1 MQPYHDYVDDFNEAL
16 QAVKNIAPTVDSV
29 NDLPSE
35 IEELRFVRAFRQ
47 VMRVQNTLSCFADFS
62 FEDLGIS
69 EQEYLD
75 YRSKYLDLYEKA
87 NSSDKDKA
95 SALEDVDFEI
105 ELMHRDV
112 INVAYILNLLSM
124 LVDAKGKNY
133 ESKKEANFRYALNDI
148 HYEK

>member
-1 MQPYHDYVDDFNEAL
+1 
-16 QAVKNIAPTVDSV
+16 
-29 NDLPSE
+29 
-35 IEELRFVRAFRQ
+35 
-47 VMRVQNTLSCFADFS
+47 MRVQNTLSCFADFS
-62 FEDLGIS
+62 FEDLGMS

-112 INVAYILNLLSM
+112 INVAYILNLLSL

-133 ESKKEANFRYALNDI
+133 ESKKKQISDMLSGDI
-148 HYEK
+148 NL